1 MYFRWTLLYGLK
13 LVVKSNYERK
23 VHKIAFIFHWVNL
36 RKNFRGLHKNT
47 RVTKK
52 LPVVTTQRL
61 ILNKKDHLIDLT
73 TQDPTVTTAFTDP
86 SSVPAD
92 PTVISDLQR
101 RVTRVL
107 KDTGAY
113 RTKCSDVLQVSYGC
127 GIRPEL
133 WTFPGRVSLSWQIHS
148 NTPIFLSLWIP
159 SSTVDQGSSGIST
172 PLSTGHPSVCFRQS
186 TKQSPF

>member
-23 VHKIAFIFHWVNL
+23 VHKIAFIFYWVNL
-36 RKNFRGLHKNT
+36 RKNFTGLHKNT
-47 RVTKK
+47 KVTKK

-73 TQDPTVTTAFTDP
+73 TQDPTVTTAFTDS
-86 SSVPAD
+86 SSVSAV

-107 KDTGAY
+107 KGTGAY
-113 RTKCSDVLQVSYGC
+113 RTKRSDVLQMSYGC
-127 GIRPEL
+127 GIRPAWVMNL
-133 WTFPGRVSLSWQIHS
+133 PRKGKSFMTNPLQHS
-148 NTPIFLSLWIP
+148 NLPKPWDTFLYSIP
-159 SSTVDQGSSGIST
+159 
-172 PLSTGHPSVCFRQS
+172 R
-186 TKQSPF
+186 